1 MKKKNLLLVVGAGAS
16 VDFGMPSVDQV
27 RIILNAEAQK
37 WYSLVHTPA
46 TNLYEH
52 IEEAVKQRSG
62 HAPNFEQ
69 ALYLIFA
76 LSAAKSAQIY
86 NWAQGVFTNVE
97 ELPDFFFGRGGG
109 QHADAN
115 ALRQL
120 GCMLVDEL
128 LLKFRELC
136 RVAEQDRGAEIA
148 KLKSFLEALHA
159 EFEIAVVT
167 LNYDNVMY
175 RAFPGI
181 ETGFDPE
188 SGEFQQERIFNRQS
202 WPCMLHLHG
211 SVHFDMHIQNLELHE
226 IHWQRD
232 ISSTFQQNSFGRS
245 GQRSIE
251 GLDFPTSVI
260 VAGYGK
266 SFQLLRRPFRTYY
279 SELDRLVTNCD
290 AVLFAGYGFGD
301 KHLNTAFE
309 GYRDLRRRPVVIIKF
324 AADNEMTVAGSW
336 HEDPSIHT
344 ILRTFGTHQSSMRWL
359 SYSHLSSVAK
369 LKEAKEFETSCDPM
383 TPLAFWYDG
392 MRSACHNVDKVLAQL
407 K

>member
-1 MKKKNLLLVVGAGAS
+1 MRKKKLLLVVGAGAS
-16 VDFGMPSVDQV
+16 IDFGMPSVDQV
-27 RIILNAEAQK
+27 RLILNAEAQK

-62 HAPNFEQ
+62 HAPNFEE

-76 LSAAKSAQIY
+76 LSAAKSAQAY
-86 NWAQGVFTNVE
+86 NWAQGVFANVE
-97 ELPDFFFGRGGG
+97 ELPDFLLGRGGG

-115 ALRQL
+115 ALHQL
-120 GCMLVDEL
+120 GCMLVDAL

-136 RVAEQDRGAEIA
+136 RVAEQDRGAEFA
-148 KLKSFLEALHA
+148 RLKSFLDALHA
-159 EFEIAVVT
+159 EFDIAVVT
-167 LNYDNVMY
+167 LNYDNVMH

-211 SVHFDMHIQNLELHE
+211 SVHFDMRIRNLELHE
-226 IHWQRD
+226 IYWQRD
-232 ISSTFQQNSFGRS
+232 ISSTFQQNSLGRS
-245 GQRSIE
+245 GQRCIE
-251 GLDFPTSVI
+251 GFDFPTSVI

-266 SFQLLRRPFRTYY
+266 SFRLLRRPFRTYY
-279 SELDRLVTNCD
+279 SELDRLVANCE

-309 GYRDLRRRPVVIIKF
+309 GYRDRRQRPLVIIKW
-324 AADNEMTVAGSW
+324 AGNNEMTVAGSW
-336 HEDPSIHT
+336 GEDLSIYT
-344 ILRTFGTHQSSMRWL
+344 VLSIFRTHQNSMRWL
-359 SYSHLSSVAK
+359 SYSHPSSVAK
-369 LKEAKEFETSCDPM
+369 LKEAKEFEISCDPM
-383 TPLAFWYDG
+383 TPLSFWYDG
-392 MRSACHNVDKVLAQL
+392 MRSACDNVDKVLAQL
-407 K
+407 R